1 MLKLLRCEFA
11 KLKRKPLF
19 FAAAA
24 ISALIPLGCA
34 LFLPEMQEFSSG
46 AEAVDR
52 LMSTLFQLSAY
63 LLLMPAVVV
72 LASNLLFEEQD
83 NDTLKNLMTV
93 PVSKPALALAKMT
106 LLFLF
111 SVAFMAV
118 GGLVNLAIVLASGL
132 EPVGFWKLFFVGIG
146 QGIMMW
152 AGALPCVLLVV
163 LLNRSYIISVIITFF
178 YTAVNYIFGT
188 NDYFIMQP
196 FGFNA
201 GTLLPGPLTFRWFF
215 QYLDTSSSSAQMTE
229 LMERISP
236 YFVTTPQAFLV
247 VILESAVFLTLIA
260 LVYKRQSCNRRCKVM
275 WSILKGE
282 WRKLRRCQILLV
294 GIVALA
300 LCPVVQYG
308 TQLIINPEMRDQN
321 FDFVKLFANVIW
333 GNTQIFLPI
342 SLVMIGGW
350 LIDREN
356 TNDTMKN
363 LLTVPV
369 SYPKLLGGKL
379 IVTIFLSILFGIYSV
394 AVTVLTGTL
403 AGLDG
408 LSAAVL
414 LRQGVQLVAAAF
426 NTSLVCMPMILIF
439 GQMRGAYLGGSLL
452 TFFLG
457 YCILFFKSGFLLSA
471 YPFSAALILAG
482 FDMQAYN
489 GATQAPSTLL
499 ALAGIAA
506 VLVLTMAILLLSRP
520 SKKASNTKK
529 KKAKK
534 GRGRRRA

>member
-1 MLKLLRCEFA
+1 
-11 KLKRKPLF
+11 
-19 FAAAA
+19 
-24 ISALIPLGCA
+24 
-34 LFLPEMQEFSSG
+34 
-46 AEAVDR
+46 
-52 LMSTLFQLSAY
+52 
-63 LLLMPAVVV
+63 
-72 LASNLLFEEQD
+72 
-83 NDTLKNLMTV
+83 
-93 PVSKPALALAKMT
+93 
-106 LLFLF
+106 
-111 SVAFMAV
+111 
-118 GGLVNLAIVLASGL
+118 
-132 EPVGFWKLFFVGIG
+132 
-146 QGIMMW
+146 
-152 AGALPCVLLVV
+152 
-163 LLNRSYIISVIITFF
+163 
-178 YTAVNYIFGT
+178 
-188 NDYFIMQP
+188 
-196 FGFNA
+196 
-201 GTLLPGPLTFRWFF
+201 
-215 QYLDTSSSSAQMTE
+215 
-229 LMERISP
+229 
-236 YFVTTPQAFLV
+236 
-247 VILESAVFLTLIA
+247 
-260 LVYKRQSCNRRCKVM
+260 M

-414 LRQGVQLVAAAF
+414 LQQGVQVVAAAF

-439 GQMRGAYLGGSLL
+439 GQMRGAYLGGSIL
-452 TFFLG
+452 TFF
-457 YCILFFKSGFLLSA
+457 LFFKSGFLLSA

-489 GATQAPSTLL
+489 GATQAPSVLL
-499 ALAGIAA
+499 AVVGIAA
-506 VLVLTMAILLLSRP
+506 VLVLTMAVLLLSRP
-520 SKKASNTKK
+520 SKKAGNNKK
-529 KKAKK
+529 KKVKK
-534 GRGRRRA
+534 GRGRRRAG